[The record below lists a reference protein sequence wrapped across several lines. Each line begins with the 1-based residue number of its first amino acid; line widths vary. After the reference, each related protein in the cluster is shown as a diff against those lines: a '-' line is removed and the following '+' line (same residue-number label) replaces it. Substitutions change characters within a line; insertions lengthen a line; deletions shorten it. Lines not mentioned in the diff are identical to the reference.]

1 MVKQEGQENRFGETR
16 LAQKLHEI
24 YIYKKH
30 FTFPFFLC
38 MGGGLITTDI
48 LLLALSGA
56 AMVVLLPE
64 TYVELSKNVS
74 KVVYKE
80 LEQSDQHH
88 QHD

>member
-1 MVKQEGQENRFGETR
+1 
-16 LAQKLHEI
+16 
-24 YIYKKH
+24 
-30 FTFPFFLC
+30 